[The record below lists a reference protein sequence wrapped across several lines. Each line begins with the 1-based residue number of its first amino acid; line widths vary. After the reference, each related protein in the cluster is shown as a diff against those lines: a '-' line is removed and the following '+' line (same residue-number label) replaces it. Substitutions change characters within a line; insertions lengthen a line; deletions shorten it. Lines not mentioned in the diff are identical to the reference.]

1 MILFRAILF
10 FFIFITP
17 LKADSIYDLIKIPN
31 LEIYNINSYS
41 AYHSVLKQLKKLE
54 VIDSVDLF
62 SARGNQIIMSVE
74 AEGGQ
79 ELLSNALVRSGRF
92 RDRNADIETEN
103 QQLTFDW
110 IK

>member
-1 MILFRAILF
+1 ML
-10 FFIFITP
+10 
-17 LKADSIYDLIKIPN
+17 N
-31 LEIYNINSYS
+31 
-41 AYHSVLKQLKKLE
+41 QLKKLE

-62 SARGNQIIMSVE
+62 SVRGNKITMSVG
-74 AEGGQ
+74 AEGGL

-92 RDRNADIETEN
+92 RDRNIDIEIDN